1 MLRVR
6 RLALG
11 ALLLVAVGAYAN
23 AWAGVF
29 LFDDR
34 AVILD
39 DARLASPA
47 AFVAHVA
54 QTIRPFTKLTF
65 LVDRQLY
72 GDRPAGYH
80 LLNLLLHLAC
90 GVLAYNVVRLLGASH
105 GTAFWTAALFLLH
118 PLATEAV
125 TYISGRPTGLMTCCY
140 LAAFLLFLRARG
152 PERSACNWT
161 VTACAAVSC
170 LALSLLAK
178 ETAVVF
184 PALLAL
190 HEIVVPPREAVA
202 AGVDADRARR
212 SRTLT
217 LHLALGGTVV
227 VFLAAA
233 ALHARYAY
241 LFRYGFGLRGF
252 GENLVTQVT
261 AVAYAL
267 SLFAWPARLN
277 FDHDIPVATSLVQP
291 EPLAALFVLALLLGT
306 AVVAARRLPL
316 FTFGILWFF
325 IHLLPTNSV
334 LPRYDVL
341 SERNLY
347 LPSLGIYLAAVVA
360 AAAMCRRVAAWWNAR
375 HQATRR
381 GSAWATGAMQ
391 ALAAL
396 LVLTLAGATVARNRI
411 YSDPVLFWSDAVR
424 KSAAKARPHTNLG
437 QAWFEAGQVDRALD
451 EFRAALALD
460 PFDPVA
466 QRNLL
471 EAWRHKAG
479 PHLRTNG
486 QTPHN

>member
-1 MLRVR
+1 MLRTR

-11 ALLLVAVGAYAN
+11 ALLLLALAAYAN
-23 AWAGVF
+23 AFSGVF

-47 AFVAHVA
+47 AFVAHIGES
-54 QTIRPFTKLTF
+54 IRPFTKLTF

-72 GDRPAGYH
+72 GTRPAGYH
-80 LLNLLLHLAC
+80 LLNILLHL
-90 GVLAYNVVRLLGASH
+90 GSGLLAYSVVRRLGATH

-118 PLATEAV
+118 PIATETV

-140 LAAFLLFLRARG
+140 LAAFLLFLVARG
-152 PERSACNWT
+152 TGPSGWRWT
-161 VTACAAVSC
+161 VTACSAAVC

-184 PALLAL
+184 PALLL
-190 HEIVVPPREAVA
+190 VYEIVARRGA
-202 AGVDADRARR
+202 ADDGRADQTRR
-212 SRTLT
+212 SRTIT
-217 LHLALGGTVV
+217 LHVALGGTVV
-227 VFLAAA
+227 AFLAAA

-241 LFRYGFGLRGF
+241 LFRYGLGLRGF

-261 AVAYAL
+261 AVAYSL
-267 SLFAWPARLN
+267 SLFVWPPRLN
-277 FDHDIPVATSLVQP
+277 FDHDMAVSATVMAPRALASLFLLATMLGSAVA
-291 EPLAALFVLALLLGT
+291 
-306 AVVAARRLPL
+306 AARRLPL
-316 FTFGILWFF
+316 LAFGVLWFF

-334 LPRYDVL
+334 FPRYDVL

-347 LPSLGIYLAAVVA
+347 LPSLGLYLAAVVA
-360 AAAMCRRVAAWWNAR
+360 VSALGR
-375 HQATRR
+375 QATGWVDRR
-381 GSAWATGAMQ
+381 RAATAHRTRWTRWLSP

-396 LVLTLAGATVARNRI
+396 LVVGLAIATAARNRL
-411 YSDPVLFWSDAVR
+411 YADPVLFWSDAVR
-424 KSAAKARPHTNLG
+424 KSPAKARPHTNLG
-437 QAWFEAGQVDRALD
+437 HAWFEAGQIDRALD

-471 EAWRHKAG
+471 EAWKYKAG
-479 PHLRTNG
+479 LARR
-486 QTPHN
+486 